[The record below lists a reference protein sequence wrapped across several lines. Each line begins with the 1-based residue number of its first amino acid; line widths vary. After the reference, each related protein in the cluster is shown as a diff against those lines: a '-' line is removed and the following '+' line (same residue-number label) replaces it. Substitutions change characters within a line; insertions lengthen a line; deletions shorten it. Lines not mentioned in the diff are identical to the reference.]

1 MSNSVVE
8 ENVQEATP
16 AAGAECQLIWAAGN
30 KDMARQA
37 GPDAVVHAAGCKP
50 QSFWLRAWSIIREL
64 SGDDAYERYLA
75 HHSACHP
82 GSMPLARKD
91 FFRNQQQKKW
101 GGIQRCC

>member
-8 ENVQEATP
+8 ENAQEATL
-16 AAGAECQLIWAAGN
+16 AAGAAGCQSICAAGE
-30 KDMARQA
+30 DMARQVRS
-37 GPDAVVHAAGCKP
+37 DAIVQEAGCKP

-75 HHSACHP
+75 HHAACHL
-82 GSMPLARKD
+82 GSLPLARKD

>member
-8 ENVQEATP
+8 KNLEETTS
-16 AAGAECQLIWAAGN
+16 AAGAGDQSIWAAG
-30 KDMARQA
+30 KDMARQTES
-37 GPDAVVHAAGCKP
+37 DAVVHAAGCKS
-50 QSFWLRAWSIIREL
+50 QSFWQRAWSIIREL

-75 HHSACHP
+75 HHSACRP

>member
-8 ENVQEATP
+8 ENAQEATT
-16 AAGAECQLIWAAGN
+16 AAGAGCQPIWVAGE
-30 KDMARQA
+30 DMARQA
-37 GPDAVVHAAGCKP
+37 GPDAVIHEAGCKP

-75 HHSACHP
+75 HHAACHS